1 MLFSSPQKAM
11 QTVAKQIND
20 VKTLLSYLSYTE
32 LMEMPVP
39 LVMSLAKEREKAM
52 KANPAVAGVTQLAN
66 VLTGK

>member
-11 QTVAKQIND
+11 QMVAKQIND
-20 VKTLLSYLSYTE
+20 VKTLLSYLTYTE

-39 LVMSLAKEREKAM
+39 LVMSLAKEREKSIR
-52 KANPAVAGVTQLAN
+52 ANPAAAGLGQLAN